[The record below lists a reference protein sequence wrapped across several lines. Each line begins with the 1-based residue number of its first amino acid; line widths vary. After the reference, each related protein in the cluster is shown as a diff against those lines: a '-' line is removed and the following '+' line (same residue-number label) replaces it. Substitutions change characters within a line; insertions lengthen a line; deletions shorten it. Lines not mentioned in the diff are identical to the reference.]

1 MGNFRK
7 WRSFSTL
14 LKCASQEVTWVPEN
28 LRPLYLLFQLRLPVC
43 DVNIK
48 LEATVP
54 EVGFSGKALLLKA
67 KLSREL
73 VFVNVHSTLVLA
85 ELSLKLALA
94 KPKLKLELALLLGQL
109 LALRLRASGGLAL

>member
-1 MGNFRK
+1 MGDFRK
-7 WRSFSTL
+7 WRGFSTL

-54 EVGFSGKALLLKA
+54 EVGFSGKALMLKA

-73 VFVNVHSTLVLA
+73 VFVDVHSTLVLA
-85 ELSLKLALA
+85 ELSLELALA
-94 KPKLKLELALLLGQL
+94 KPELLLELAFLLCQL
-109 LALRLRASGGLAL
+109 LPFRLHTRSSLPL